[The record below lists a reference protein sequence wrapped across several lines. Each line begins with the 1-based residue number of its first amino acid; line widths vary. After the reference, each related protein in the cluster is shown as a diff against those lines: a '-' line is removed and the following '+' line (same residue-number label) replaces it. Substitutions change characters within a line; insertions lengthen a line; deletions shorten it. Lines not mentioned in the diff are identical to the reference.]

1 MCIQWQLPQ
10 CHQAHLQKDS
20 KKRQICVRD
29 SFALCRDCIK
39 GPNLPTHA
47 DMTGVNVSAF
57 VVPNSLQYD
66 QGKYQSHT
74 TLCHGMTLMQYNIIP
89 RHPHSSCSFILLSQ
103 GEEGTNMRLLH

>member
-1 MCIQWQLPQ
+1 VHTVATATLPPKPIYK
-10 CHQAHLQKDS
+10 KDS

-47 DMTGVNVSAF
+47 DMIGVNVSAF

-66 QGKYQSHT
+66 QGNT
-74 TLCHGMTLMQYNIIP
+74 NLIP
-89 RHPHSSCSFILLSQ
+89 LFA
-103 GEEGTNMRLLH
+103 MV